1 MQKQVKTIDPSR
13 VRVARESAGLT
24 KVQLA
29 NYLGVEPRTIN
40 TYERDGAPAKH
51 SASLA
56 AATGRPHGFFTD
68 EPFEIIELDG
78 VYFRSAK
85 KVSQREKYESTS
97 LGSIG
102 MEFFEHFVSPY
113 KLPMVDV
120 PTFDNAEPEVAAQ
133 QLRILWGLGEAPLPN
148 LVQLF
153 ESKGVRILSLPH
165 AAEKLDAF
173 SHWYPNR
180 QPYIFLKTSKT
191 SERMRFDLA
200 HEMGHLLLH
209 SRGISTDIRDV
220 EKEADRFAS
229 EFLMPAR
236 SIRAGMPRN
245 AGVDSIFS
253 LKKRFRVSAMAMN
266 YRGGE
271 LGILT
276 EWAQRQNY
284 VSLNR
289 LGYKTG
295 EPDGYLPDR
304 SRVIPHIVADMRQ
317 KGRSIATLAASVGV
331 TMQEVNGFT
340 FGEVLASM
348 QGSKESAE
356 NVREQKPQ
364 LRLLSMLEGSSS

>member
-1 MQKQVKTIDPSR
+1 MQKQVKTIDPCR
-13 VRVARESAGLT
+13 VRAARESAGLT

-29 NYLGVEPRTIN
+29 NYLGVEARTIN
-40 TYERDGAPAKH
+40 TYERYGAPAKH
-51 SASLA
+51 SDSLA
-56 AATGRPHGFFTD
+56 VATGRPRGFFTGA
-68 EPFEIIELDG
+68 PFEIIELSG

-85 KVSQREKYESTS
+85 KISQREKHASTS

-113 KLPMVDV
+113 KLPSVDI

-133 QLRILWGLGEAPLPN
+133 QLRILWGLGEDPLPN

-153 ESKGVRILSLPH
+153 EAKGVRILSLPH

-173 SHWYPNR
+173 SHWYPNSH
-180 QPYIFLKTSKT
+180 PYIFLKTTKT

-209 SRGISTDIRDV
+209 SRGVNSDIRDV

-236 SIRAGMPRN
+236 SIRAEMTRN
-245 AGVDSIFS
+245 AGIDSIFS
-253 LKKRFRVSAMAMN
+253 LKKKFRVSAMAIN

-276 EWAQRQNY
+276 EWGQRQNY
-284 VSLNR
+284 VSLNK

-304 SRVIPHIVADMRQ
+304 SRVIPHIVSDMRE
-317 KGRSIATLAASVGV
+317 KGKSIATLAASVGV

-340 FGEVLASM
+340 FGEVLVSM
-348 QGSKESAE
+348 QGSKEPTESFRAK
-356 NVREQKPQ
+356 KPQ
-364 LRLLSMLEGSSS
+364 LRLLSNARR